1 MVNVKIFDN
10 EGYIQI
16 DRTLDLGVSDFGL
29 YIFDL
34 AYDYPP
40 SEYTYRIEE
49 V

>member
-1 MVNVKIFDN
+1 MVNVKIFDGM
-10 EGYIQI
+10 GYIQI
-16 DRTLDLGVSDFGL
+16 DRTLDMSVSDFGL
-29 YIFDL
+29 YVLDL